1 MIQVDKADVLTEL
14 GKGSKLFIVDFK
26 TLKVCRSD
34 DIVMGAIVYYIDN
47 PDAVFF
53 KKVEE

>member
-1 MIQVDKADVLTEL
+1 MVQVDKNDVLTEI

-26 TLKVCRSD
+26 TLKVFRSD
-34 DIVMGAIVYYIDN
+34 DIVVGAIAYYIDN
-47 PDAVFF
+47 PDAIFF

>member
-1 MIQVDKADVLTEL
+1 MIQVDKANVLTEL

-34 DIVMGAIVYYIDN
+34 DIESNTFLQLSIKALN
-47 PDAVFF
+47 R
-53 KKVEE
+53 KL

>member
-1 MIQVDKADVLTEL
+1 MIQVDKANVLTEL

-34 DIVMGAIVYYIDN
+34 DIVMGASAYYIDN
-47 PDAVFF
+47 PDALFF